1 MPPLCDTAMSDNIVQ
16 VISPA
21 SPNTPCSPLS
31 ASQQVRDFKHVL
43 DRNVV
48 EPTEAN
54 AQKSLIGPHLGSRMH
69 VYNYSIN
76 QNDQFWAEIAR
87 RDFYWKKYW
96 ADDNHVKTYN
106 FDKSKGPIFARWYEG
121 GVTNVC
127 YNALDRHLPQHKD
140 RVCFYFEGNDPE
152 VQRTLTYG
160 QMYTQVVEM
169 ANVLKSQYGIKKGDR
184 VSIYLPMIPAAAI
197 AMLACARIGA
207 VMTVVFA
214 GFSAQAL
221 SARIQDAQA
230 KLLITADASSR
241 GQKPILLKDVADEAL
256 LACEAAGFS
265 VPCLVVENFKRQ
277 HCTMTEGRDTWL
289 GDALAKL
296 SEQERAECPVEWME
310 AEDTLF
316 LLYTSGSTGKPK
328 AIVHTTGGYMVYAST
343 TFKYS
348 FDYHMEDIYF
358 CTADVGWITGH
369 SYVVYGPMIN
379 CATSVL
385 YEGVPNYPDYS
396 RWWQLVE
403 KYKVSIFYTAPTAI
417 RSLMQAGDEY
427 VTKCD
432 RSSLRILGSVGEPI
446 NVEAWK
452 WFRNF
457 AGEGHCDVSDTWWQ
471 TETGGH
477 MITPLPGCTPMK
489 PGSASL
495 PCFGIEPAILDP
507 VKLTESEGVAE
518 GLLVIKNPW
527 PGMARTIYNDHARF
541 EQTYFNVNGFY
552 MTGDGARRDPDGY
565 YWITGRVDDVLNV
578 SGHRIGTSEVEDAVN
593 VHPAVVESAVVG
605 IPHPIKGESIYVF
618 LTFHEGT
625 VVTPELLNEVKATV
639 RKVIGPLATPDV
651 LHPAQE
657 GLPKTRSGKIVRR
670 VLRKIATRQ
679 DDDLGDTSTLAN
691 PDVVAALKRS
701 RAEWVEKKK

>member
-1 MPPLCDTAMSDNIVQ
+1 MSEPLVTLERVSSVSMPEAGS
-16 VISPA
+16 S
-21 SPNTPCSPLS
+21 LS
-31 ASQQVRDFKHVL
+31 ASLHVSNFKRLL

-48 EPTEAN
+48 EASESN
-54 AQKSLIGPHLGSRMH
+54 AKKSRVGPHLGSRM
-69 VYNYSIN
+69 YIYDYSTK
-76 QNDQFWAEIAR
+76 QNDRFWAEIAR
-87 RDFYWKKYW
+87 CDFYWKKYW

-369 SYVVYGPMIN
+369 SYVVFGPMIN

-385 YEGVPNYPDYS
+385 YEGVPTHPTAS

-417 RSLMQAGDEY
+417 RSLMQFDDEY

-452 WFRNF
+452 WFHSVV
-457 AGEGHCDVSDTWWQ
+457 GENRCDISDTWWQ

-477 MITPLPGCTPMK
+477 MITPLPGCTPLK

-578 SGHRIGTSEVEDAVN
+578 SGHRIGTSEVEEAAGR
-593 VHPAVVESAVVG
+593 HPAVVESAVVG
-605 IPHPIKGESIYVF
+605 YPHEIKGEGIYVYLVF
-618 LTFHEGT
+618 RNG
-625 VVTPELLNEVKATV
+625 VTPSKELLNEVKATI
-639 RKVIGPLATPDV
+639 RSVIGPLATPDV
-651 LHPAQE
+651 LQVAWT

-670 VLRKIATRQ
+670 ILRKVAAGLFNE
-679 DDDLGDTSTLAN
+679 LGDTSTLAN
-691 PDVVAALKRS
+691 PDVVDDLI
-701 RAEWVEKKK
+701 AEHRRLCPANQY

>member
-1 MPPLCDTAMSDNIVQ
+1 MSGPLVTLERVSSVSMPEAGS
-16 VISPA
+16 S
-21 SPNTPCSPLS
+21 LS
-31 ASQQVRDFKHVL
+31 ASLHVSNFKRLL

-48 EPTEAN
+48 EASESN
-54 AQKSLIGPHLGSRMH
+54 AKKSRVGPHLGSRM
-69 VYNYSIN
+69 YIYDYSTK
-76 QNDQFWAEIAR
+76 QNDRFWAEIAR
-87 RDFYWKKYW
+87 CDFYWKKYW

-578 SGHRIGTSEVEDAVN
+578 SGHRIGTSEVEEAAGR
-593 VHPAVVESAVVG
+593 HPAVVESAVVG
-605 IPHPIKGESIYVF
+605 YPHEIKGEGIYVYLVF
-618 LTFHEGT
+618 RNG
-625 VVTPELLNEVKATV
+625 VTPSKELLNEVKATI
-639 RKVIGPLATPDV
+639 RSVIGPLATPDV
-651 LHPAQE
+651 LQVAWT

-670 VLRKIATRQ
+670 ILRKVAAGLFNE
-679 DDDLGDTSTLAN
+679 LGDTSTLAN
-691 PDVVAALKRS
+691 PDVVDDLI
-701 RAEWVEKKK
+701 AEHRRLCPANQY

>member
-1 MPPLCDTAMSDNIVQ
+1 MSDNIVNF
-16 VISPA
+16 ISPG
-21 SPNTPCSPLS
+21 SPYALNSPLS

-43 DRNVV
+43 DQNVV
-48 EPTEAN
+48 QPISSNSAR
-54 AQKSLIGPHLGSRMH
+54 SSIGPHLGSRMH
-69 VYNYSIN
+69 VYNYSIS

-87 RDFYWKKYW
+87 RDFYWKKFW
-96 ADDNHVKTYN
+96 ADDQHVKTYN
-106 FDKSKGPIFARWYEG
+106 FDKSKGPIFAKWFEG

-127 YNALDRHLPQHKD
+127 YNALDRHLPEHKD
-140 RVCFYFEGNDPE
+140 RVCFYFEGNDPN
-152 VQRTLTYG
+152 VTATITYG

-169 ANVLKSQYGIKKGDR
+169 ANVLKSQYGVRKGDC
-184 VSIYLPMIPAAAI
+184 VAIYLPMIPAAAV

-207 VMTVVFA
+207 IVSVIFG
-214 GFSAQAL
+214 GFSAQ
-221 SARIQDAQA
+221 SIVTRVTDCRP
-230 KLLITADASSR
+230 KLFITADASLR
-241 GQKPILLKDVADEAL
+241 GEKPILLKSIADQAL
-256 LACEAAGFS
+256 TECKETANFN
-265 VPCLVVENFKRQ
+265 VPCLVVENCKRQ

-289 GDALAKL
+289 TDAVAKL
-296 SEQERAECPVEWME
+296 SAAEHEDCPVEWME

-328 AIVHTTGGYMVYAST
+328 AIVHTTAGYMVYAST

-348 FDYHMEDIYF
+348 FDYHADDVYF

-369 SYVVYGPMIN
+369 SYVVYGPLIH

-385 YEGVPNYPDYS
+385 FEGLPNYPTHS
-396 RWWQLVE
+396 RWWQLIE

-417 RSLMQAGDEY
+417 RSLMQAGDEF
-427 VTKCD
+427 VTKYD

-452 WFRNF
+452 WFRDLV
-457 AGEGHCDVSDTWWQ
+457 GEGHCDVSDTWWQ

-489 PGSASL
+489 PGCATL
-495 PCFGIEPAILDP
+495 PFFGIQPVLLDP
-507 VKLTESEGVAE
+507 LKLTENEGMAE
-518 GLLVIKNPW
+518 GLLVIKSPW

-541 EQTYFNVNGFY
+541 EQTYFSVPGY
-552 MTGDGARRDPDGY
+552 YLTGDGARRDSDGY
-565 YWITGRVDDVLNV
+565 IWITGRVDDVLNV

-593 VHPAVVESAVVG
+593 SHPAVVESAVVG
-605 IPHPIKGESIYVF
+605 VPHPIKGESIYVF

-625 VVTPELLNEVKATV
+625 VITPQLLATVKATV

-670 VLRKIATRQ
+670 ILRKIAVHR

-691 PDVVAALKRS
+691 PDVVPALKRA
-701 RAEWVEKKK
+701 RTEWVEKAK